1 MLKAKIL
8 GMLEHWP
15 DNIRIRS
22 IRFNTWGEIV
32 VEDENC
38 KFYIFSNGELKK
50 FST

>member
-15 DNIRIRS
+15 NNVRIRS

-32 VEDENC
+32 IEDENC
-38 KFYIFSNGELKK
+38 KFYIFSNEELRK
-50 FST
+50 FGT